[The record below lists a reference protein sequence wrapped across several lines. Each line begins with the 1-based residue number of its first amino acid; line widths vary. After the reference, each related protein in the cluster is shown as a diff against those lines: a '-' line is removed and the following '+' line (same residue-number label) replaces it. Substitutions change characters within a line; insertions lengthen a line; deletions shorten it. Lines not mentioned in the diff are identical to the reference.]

1 MRTIPLAL
9 IALAAL
15 SLSTSLST
23 TGARAE
29 GTWCAN
35 YGTGHGGGINCSYTS
50 FEQCRATVS
59 PRRKHRGWSELP
71 LRPLRNSHRAAATP
85 HPSPPHRASGGLVRA

>member
-50 FEQCRATVS
+50 FEQCRTTVS
-59 PRRKHRGWSELP
+59 GVYGFC
-71 LRPLRNSHRAAATP
+71 TP
-85 HPSPPHRASGGLVRA
+85 NPYPGTGYGSGGTWNLTPSGRARAYRPER